1 MDEML
6 LEFDEKMSKSEE
18 ALKATFMTIRTGRAS
33 TNLLDRIEADYYGSP
48 TPINQIASITIPEP
62 RQLLIKPYDRNDLK
76 AIVAAI
82 NASDLGINPVVDGTT
97 IRLILPALTE
107 ERRKEL
113 SRLAKKYSEDAKVA
127 IRNIRR
133 EAMDS
138 LKADKDLPED
148 MKKNLETEVQKMTD
162 AHTKKIEE
170 LYSLKEKEIM
180 TI

>member
-1 MDEML
+1 M
-6 LEFDEKMSKSEE
+6 
-18 ALKATFMTIRTGRAS
+18 A
-33 TNLLDRIEADYYGSP
+33 
-48 TPINQIASITIPEP
+48 
-62 RQLLIKPYDRNDLK
+62 
-76 AIVAAI
+76 
-82 NASDLGINPVVDGTT
+82 
-97 IRLILPALTE
+97 
-107 ERRKEL
+107 
-113 SRLAKKYSEDAKVA
+113 SEDAKVA

>member
-162 AHTKKIEE
+162 VHTKKIEE